1 MAKTYR
7 VTFEPEGKTM
17 FVLDGTTVIEAAG
30 RAEIILN
37 LPCGGKGTCGKCKV
51 EIPVGCPSHT
61 EKELEHLTED
71 EVHRHTHLACQTH
84 IHGDMTV
91 AIPSET
97 RFFEQKILVEGAG
110 RKVAPEPSVRKTFV
124 KVKEP
129 SLKDQ
134 SADMDRVLASI
145 RDIAPDVRVDIDAI
159 RTVPDRLRGGKFA
172 ITAVLDE
179 DELLSIEEG
188 DTTAHNYGV
197 AFDIGTT
204 TVVGML
210 VDMTSGQVVATA
222 SRTNPQVV
230 YGDDV
235 ISRISYAMENKNGL
249 AELQE
254 QVVAAIN
261 EMIAEACRE
270 VHVDRRYVYE
280 VFVVGNTT
288 MHHLLLG
295 IHPKNIAQAPYVAA
309 VRKSV
314 EVKAADLGIHINE
327 SGRLHA
333 MPNIAG
339 FVGGDTVGVIL
350 AAGMMHSSELK
361 LAIDIGTNGELALGT
376 KERMICCS
384 TAAGPAFEGARIKF
398 GMRAADGAIEKVVIH
413 DDVEVNVIG
422 RARPRGLCGTALID
436 AVAELLRL
444 GIIDPTG
451 KVLPPEEANG
461 NVPDAVR
468 ERIVPG
474 GMGHDFVL
482 VHGGETPSGQP
493 ILLTQRDVREVQLA
507 KGAIFAGIQIL
518 KQELGVKD
526 EDITE
531 VLLAGAFGNFIRR
544 NMAKRIG
551 LLPDIPT
558 DRIKFIGNAA
568 GAGSRMALVA
578 KGCRREAERISAET
592 EYIELG
598 GRPDFQNEFMMA
610 MMYPE
615 RLNHA

>member
-7 VTFEPEGKTM
+7 VTFEPEGRSV
-17 FVLDGTTVIEAAG
+17 FALEGTTVIEAAG

-37 LPCGGKGTCGKCKV
+37 LPCGGKGTCGKCRV
-51 EIPVGCPSHT
+51 EVPVGSPPHS
-61 EKELEHLTED
+61 EKELEHLNED
-71 EVHRHTHLACQTH
+71 EVRRNVHLACQTH
-84 IHGDMTV
+84 IHADMTIN
-91 AIPSET
+91 IPSET

-110 RKVAPEPSVRKTFV
+110 REVALEPGVKKVFV

-129 SLKDQ
+129 CLEDQ
-134 SADMDRVLASI
+134 TADVDRVLESVKDMAS
-145 RDIAPDVRVDIDAI
+145 DARVDLDTI
-159 RTVPDRLRGGKFA
+159 RTVPDRLREGKFK
-172 ITAVLDE
+172 ITVVLNGN
-179 DELLSIEEG
+179 ELLSIEGG
-188 DTTAHNYGV
+188 DTTEHTYGV

-204 TVVGML
+204 TIVGML
-210 VDMTSGQVVATA
+210 LDLRSGKLVATA

-254 QVVAAIN
+254 RVVAAIN
-261 EMIAEACRE
+261 EIIAEICRQAG
-270 VHVDRRYVYE
+270 VNRRHVYE
-280 VFVVGNTT
+280 VFAVGNTT

-295 IHPKNIAQAPYVAA
+295 VHPKNIAQAPYVAA
-309 VRKSV
+309 VRKSI
-314 EVKAADLGIHINE
+314 ETRAADLGIHINE
-327 SGRLHA
+327 YGRFHA

-350 AAGMMHSSELK
+350 AAGMMHSDDLK
-361 LAIDIGTNGELALGT
+361 LAIDIGTNGELAMGT
-376 KERMICCS
+376 KDRMICCS

-398 GMRAADGAIEKVVIH
+398 GMRAADGAIEKVVIR

-422 RARPRGLCGTALID
+422 RARARGLCGTALID
-436 AVAELLRL
+436 AVAELLRV
-444 GIIDPTG
+444 GVIDSTG
-451 KVLPPEEANG
+451 KILAPEEANG
-461 NVPDAVR
+461 DVPDAVR
-468 ERIVPG
+468 KRIVPG
-474 GMGHDFVL
+474 DMGYDFVL
-482 VHGGETPSGQP
+482 VPGSDTPSGQP
-493 ILLTQRDVREVQLA
+493 VLLIQKDVREVQLA

-518 KQELGVKD
+518 KHELGVKD

-544 NMAKRIG
+544 SMAKRIG

-615 RLNHA
+615 RLNHE